1 MLANQIAA
9 IDAAPRSEILNDQM
23 VTTRK
28 VCDHFG
34 ITSMTLWRWLQDD
47 KIGFPQPIRIGRRTY
62 WSASAIAEFKAKA
75 ATGTRLSPASGEAV
89 A

>member
-1 MLANQIAA
+1 
-9 IDAAPRSEILNDQM
+9 
-23 VTTRK
+23 
-28 VCDHFG
+28 
-34 ITSMTLWRWLQDD
+34 MTLWRWLQDD